1 MISPIDISNRA
12 LAQVNESSIIDIEE
26 DSIEAHACR
35 LYYDEVRRNVISD
48 GEWGFCKDIRE
59 LNKLSKDDPLGWNF
73 AYRYPIDSIKLLN
86 LFIKSTSL
94 NYRPNYNHRS
104 NDIYFETG
112 IRSGVRVLL
121 TNIDNCFAAILVDV
135 IDENLMPPLFIEAM
149 TWRLSSYI
157 AVPILGVD
165 KGRLIRNDAM
175 SAYRSVLSMALANNV
190 NDKRLHNK
198 ETGGILEAR
207 GR

>member
-1 MISPIDISNRA
+1 MYTDI
-12 LAQVNESSIIDIEE
+12 
-26 DSIEAHACR
+26 
-35 LYYDEVRRNVISD
+35 
-48 GEWGFCKDIRE
+48 
-59 LNKLSKDDPLGWNF
+59 
-73 AYRYPIDSIKLLN
+73 PIDSIKLLN
-86 LFIKSTSL
+86 LFIKPNNL
-94 NYRPNYNHRS
+94 NYRNNQNIHNS
-104 NDIYFETG
+104 HNDIYFEAG
-112 IRSGVRVLL
+112 IRSGVKVLL
-121 TNIDNCFAAILVDV
+121 TNIDNCFAKVLVDV

-175 SAYRSVLSMALANNV
+175 SAYSSVLSMALENNFK
-190 NDKRLHNK
+190 DKRLHNK